1 MTARRF
7 ASQFWW
13 LGGAHGYSMGEDR
26 QGLPRGCIPLKRNN
40 TRDEQ
45 TPKMAA
51 NPSAVA
57 RAGAQRRLMDYLGS
71 WHAVQI

>member
-1 MTARRF
+1 
-7 ASQFWW
+7 
-13 LGGAHGYSMGEDR
+13 MG
-26 QGLPRGCIPLKRNN
+26 
-40 TRDEQ
+40 DEQ

-71 WHAVQI
+71 WRLQKLISAEALENGLAYK